1 MSQQN
6 TYRSFQGSR
15 LISRF
20 LSRYSVK
27 HRVWGSMG
35 ILLVFLLLVS
45 LIALSNLDK
54 LQSTV
59 SVVVQQNQP
68 IVIDSMILSS
78 QLRDATGAMGFY
90 LLSKDP
96 SYKKKYEDSLVG
108 VEQSVSALKKSAKLQ
123 DDSET
128 SKLISQIEA
137 KVRAFTTHKSHM
149 IGLAQDINLN
159 MPGMAFAR
167 QTLAP
172 RAAEIRG
179 LLSTMM
185 LSEADEEASPRRKKM
200 LLDMAELRYQWAQV
214 LFGVR
219 GYLGFRAPEVLDEV
233 LKDYK
238 EEIERLIKKIGAY
251 GDRLTLEEEVS
262 LSDAAALQK
271 AYFADLLKLKELH
284 GGERWRMDAY
294 LIKNEVGQL
303 VGDIDGML
311 DRLVG
316 AKRKDIETS
325 SGLLIAQVRASMKWL
340 TGLLIAGLGLGLL
353 LAWVSSKLITQPLD
367 LAVATMDDI
376 ATGEGDLTR
385 RLEDSG
391 KDEIARLGGSFNQ
404 FVGKIHHT
412 VSQVAG
418 SATQLAAAAE
428 EMSAVTEQT
437 REGMHRQE
445 GNTDRVATAVT
456 QLAAAVTEVAQN
468 AAKAASSAEASDNEA
483 HEGYEVVTQVIES
496 IEALS
501 VEVNKAEEVI
511 KQLAEDSLEIGKVLD
526 VIRGIAEQTNLLAL
540 NAAIEAARAGEQGR
554 GFAVVADEV
563 RTLAGNTQ
571 KSTEEIQQMVE
582 RLQGRAGQA
591 VEVMKL
597 GQEKTAV
604 AVQQA
609 SKAGTSLGAI
619 TRSARTINE
628 MNTQI
633 ASSADEQKHVVEE
646 INKNVVDIN
655 RVAHQT
661 GDGTQHIAKAS
672 EELARLAT
680 QLTALVGGFK
690 L

>member
-1 MSQQN
+1 M
-6 TYRSFQGSR
+6 
-15 LISRF
+15 SRF

-35 ILLVFLLLVS
+35 LLLVFLLLVS

-68 IVIDSMILSS
+68 IMIDSMALSS
-78 QLRDATGAMGFY
+78 TLRGATGAMGFY
-90 LLSKDP
+90 MLSKDP
-96 SYKKKYEDSLVG
+96 GQKKKYQDSLID
-108 VEQSVSALKKSAKLQ
+108 VERSVKTLKENAKAQSDAGTVKLV
-123 DDSET
+123 
-128 SKLISQIEA
+128 SQIEDS
-137 KVRAFTTHKSHM
+137 VRDF
-149 IGLAQDINLN
+149 IGYQARVIELAQDINLN

-179 LLSTMM
+179 LLSTML
-185 LSEADEEASPRRKKM
+185 LSEADENASPERRQM

-233 LKDYK
+233 LKDFK
-238 EEIERLIKKIGAY
+238 EENGRLIKKIGGY
-251 GDRLTLEEEVS
+251 GEKLTLEEEVA
-262 LSDAAALQK
+262 LSEVEEKQK
-271 AYFADLLKLKELH
+271 TYFADLMKLKELH
-284 GGERWRMDAY
+284 GGDRWRMDAY

-311 DRLVG
+311 DTLVG

-325 SGLLIAQVRASMKWL
+325 SSLLIAQVRASMKWL
-340 TGLLIAGLGLGLL
+340 TGLLIAGLVLGVL

-367 LAVATMDDI
+367 LVVATMDDI
-376 ATGEGDLTR
+376 ATGEGDLTQ
-385 RLEDSG
+385 RLQDSG
-391 KDEIARLGGSFNQ
+391 GDEIARLGGSFNQ
-404 FVGKIHHT
+404 FVSKIHHT
-412 VSQVAG
+412 MGQVAG

-437 REGMHRQE
+437 REGMHRQQD
-445 GNTDRVATAVT
+445 NTDRVATAVT

-468 AAKAASSAEASDNEA
+468 AAQAASSAEAADSEA

-501 VEVNKAEEVI
+501 EEVNKAEEVI
-511 KQLAEDSLEIGKVLD
+511 KQLAEDSSEIGKVLD

-571 KSTEEIQQMVE
+571 RSTQEIQQMVE
-582 RLQGRAGQA
+582 RLQGRANQA
-591 VEVMKL
+591 VEVMKS
-597 GQEKTAV
+597 GQEKTRATV
-604 AVQQA
+604 EQA

-619 TRSARTINE
+619 TRSAHTINE

-633 ASSADEQKHVVEE
+633 AHSAEQQKHVVEE

-655 RVAHQT
+655 QVAHQT
-661 GDGTQHIAKAS
+661 GDGTRHIAKAS

-680 QLTALVGGFK
+680 ELTTLVGGFK